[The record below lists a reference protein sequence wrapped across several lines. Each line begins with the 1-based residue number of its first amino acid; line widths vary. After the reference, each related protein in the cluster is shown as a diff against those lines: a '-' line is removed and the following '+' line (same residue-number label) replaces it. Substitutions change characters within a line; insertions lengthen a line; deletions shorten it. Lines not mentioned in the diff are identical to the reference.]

1 MKLGRNMC
9 PNKIFDKFKNGSG
22 WKKNMAA
29 RGRGNFP
36 IMAIVKLVHTVEV
49 KFIVQSSWLSH
60 NICSNDILI
69 EFEYGLIG
77 WKTWLPGG
85 VAVFP

>member
-1 MKLGRNMC
+1 MC

-29 RGRGNFP
+29 RGRGSFP

-49 KFIVQSSWLSH
+49 KFIVFMKLSR
-60 NICSNDILI
+60 NICSYDILD
-69 EFEYGLIG
+69 EFEYGSG
-77 WKTWLPGG
+77 WLKNIAARWHGSFSLNG
-85 VAVFP
+85 